1 MRSRACEDIMMTT
14 ETSDTKRV
22 LELLTQ
28 GKISVDEAEQLLS
41 ALRDAP
47 ADSASP
53 RTPPRWLRVTIDK
66 AAHAGRP
73 ARTVNIRVPLAL
85 ARSGVRL
92 GAMFPFIFGPKLKEE
107 FRKQGVDF
115 DFSKID
121 LSDIEAAAK
130 DLGETTIDVDDGK
143 AQIRVRCE

>member
-1 MRSRACEDIMMTT
+1 MTT
-14 ETSDTKRV
+14 IETSDTKRV

-28 GKISVDEAEQLLS
+28 GRITVDEAEQLLG

-47 ADSASP
+47 AADPAAP
-53 RTPPRWLRVTIDK
+53 QTPPRWMRVTIDK
-66 AAHAGRP
+66 AARDGRP
-73 ARTVNIRVPLAL
+73 ARTVNIRVPLSL

-92 GAMFPFIFGPKLKEE
+92 GAMFPFVFGPRLKEE

-115 DFSKID
+115 DLSKID
-121 LSDIEAAAK
+121 LSDIEAAAR

>member
-1 MRSRACEDIMMTT
+1 MTTT

-28 GKISVDEAEQLLS
+28 GKITVDEAEQLLG
-41 ALRDAP
+41 ALKDPP
-47 ADSASP
+47 AEADGP
-53 RTPPRWLRVTIDK
+53 RRAPRWMVVTIDK
-66 AAHAGRP
+66 AAHDGRP

-92 GAMFPFIFGPKLKEE
+92 GAMFPFVFGPKLKEE
-107 FRKQGVDF
+107 FRKQGVEF
-115 DFSKID
+115 DLSK
-121 LSDIEAAAK
+121 LNFSDIEAAAR

-143 AQIRVRCE
+143 SQIRVRCE

>member
-1 MRSRACEDIMMTT
+1 MTT
-14 ETSDTKRV
+14 IETSDTKRV

-28 GKISVDEAEQLLS
+28 GKVTIDEAEQLLS
-41 ALRDAP
+41 ALKDTPRDA
-47 ADSASP
+47 AP
-53 RTPPRWLRVTIDK
+53 RTPPKWMRITIDK
-66 AAHAGRP
+66 AEHEGRA

-107 FRKQGVDF
+107 FQKQGVDF
-115 DFSKID
+115 DPSKLD
-121 LSDIEAAAK
+121 FSDIEAAAR
-130 DLGETTIDVDDGK
+130 DLGETTIDVDNGK

>member
-1 MRSRACEDIMMTT
+1 M
-14 ETSDTKRV
+14 KRV

-28 GKISVDEAEQLLS
+28 GKVTIDQAEQLLS
-41 ALRDAP
+41 ALKDAP
-47 ADSASP
+47 GDGAP
-53 RTPPRWLRVTIDK
+53 RTPPKWMRITIDK
-66 AAHAGRP
+66 AAQDGRA

-92 GAMFPFIFGPKLKEE
+92 GAMFPFVFGPKLKEE
-107 FRKQGVDF
+107 FQKQGVDF
-115 DFSKID
+115 DLSKLD
-121 LSDIEAAAK
+121 FSDIEAAAR

>member
-1 MRSRACEDIMMTT
+1 
-14 ETSDTKRV
+14 V

-28 GKISVDEAEQLLS
+28 GKVSVDEAEQLLT
-41 ALRDAP
+41 ALKDAP
-47 ADSASP
+47 PDPAAP
-53 RTPPRWLRVTIDK
+53 RTPPRWMRITIDK
-66 AAHAGRP
+66 AAQDGRP

-92 GAMFPFIFGPKLKEE
+92 GAMFPFVFGPKLKEE
-107 FRKQGVDF
+107 FRKQGVEF
-115 DFSKID
+115 DLTKLD

-130 DLGETTIDVDDGK
+130 DLGDTTIDVDDGK

>member
-1 MRSRACEDIMMTT
+1 MTT
-14 ETSDTKRV
+14 IETSDTKRV

-28 GKISVDEAEQLLS
+28 GRITVDEAEQLLG

-47 ADSASP
+47 AAEP
-53 RTPPRWLRVTIDK
+53 EARQTPPRWMHVTIDK
-66 AAHAGRP
+66 AARDGRP
-73 ARTVNIRVPLAL
+73 ARTVNIRVPLSL

-92 GAMFPFIFGPKLKEE
+92 GAMFPFVFGPRLKEE

-115 DFSKID
+115 DLSKID
-121 LSDIEAAAK
+121 LSDIEAAAR

>member
-1 MRSRACEDIMMTT
+1 MTTT

-22 LELLTQ
+22 LELLSQ
-28 GKISVDEAEQLLS
+28 GKITIDEAEQLLG
-41 ALRDAP
+41 AMKEGAAEPAAP
-47 ADSASP
+47 P
-53 RTPPRWLRVTIDK
+53 TTPRWMRITIDK
-66 AAHAGRP
+66 AAHDGRP

-92 GAMFPFIFGPKLKEE
+92 GAMFPFVFGPKLKEE

-115 DFSKID
+115 DLSKID

>member
-1 MRSRACEDIMMTT
+1 MTT
-14 ETSDTKRV
+14 TQTSDTKRV

-28 GKISVDEAEQLLS
+28 GKVTIDEAEQLLS
-41 ALRDAP
+41 ALKDGP
-47 ADSASP
+47 ADATSP
-53 RTPPRWLRVTIDK
+53 RTPPKWMRITIDRNE
-66 AAHAGRP
+66 HDGRA

-107 FRKQGVDF
+107 FQKQGVDF
-115 DFSKID
+115 DPSKLD
-121 LSDIEAAAK
+121 FSDIEAAAR
-130 DLGETTIDVDDGK
+130 DLGETTIDVDNGK

>member
-1 MRSRACEDIMMTT
+1 MTT
-14 ETSDTKRV
+14 IETSDTKRV

-28 GKISVDEAEQLLS
+28 GKITVDEAEQLLG
-41 ALRDAP
+41 ALKEAP
-47 ADSASP
+47 ADRTTP
-53 RTPPRWLRVTIDK
+53 RTPPRWMRVTIDK
-66 AAHAGRP
+66 PAQDGRP
-73 ARTVNIRVPLAL
+73 AKTVNIRVPLAL

-92 GAMFPFIFGPKLKEE
+92 GAMFPFVFGPKLKEE

-115 DFSKID
+115 DLSKID

>member
-1 MRSRACEDIMMTT
+1 MTTT
-14 ETSDTKRV
+14 ETTDTRRV

-28 GKISVDEAEQLLS
+28 GKITVDEAEQLLG
-41 ALRDAP
+41 ALKDVP
-47 ADSASP
+47 ADPAAPRSA
-53 RTPPRWLRVTIDK
+53 PRWMRITIDK
-66 AAHAGRP
+66 AAHDGRP

-92 GAMFPFIFGPKLKEE
+92 GAMFPFVFGPKLKEE

-115 DFSKID
+115 DLSKID

>member
-1 MRSRACEDIMMTT
+1 MTT
-14 ETSDTKRV
+14 TDTTDTKRV

-28 GKISVDEAEQLLS
+28 GKITVDEAEQLLG
-41 ALRDAP
+41 ALKETP
-47 ADSASP
+47 ADASTA
-53 RTPPRWLRVTIDK
+53 RAPRWMRITIDK
-66 AAHAGRP
+66 TAQDGRP

-92 GAMFPFIFGPKLKEE
+92 GAMFPFVFGPKLKEE

-115 DFSKID
+115 DWSKLD
-121 LSDIEAAAK
+121 LSDVEAAAR

-143 AQIRVRCE
+143 AQIRLRCE

>member
-1 MRSRACEDIMMTT
+1 MTTT

-28 GKISVDEAEQLLS
+28 GKITVDEAEQLLG
-41 ALRDAP
+41 ALKEAP
-47 ADSASP
+47 AEPAAGRP
-53 RTPPRWLRVTIDK
+53 APRWMRITIDK
-66 AAHAGRP
+66 AAHDGRP

-92 GAMFPFIFGPKLKEE
+92 GAMFPFVFGPKLKEE

-115 DFSKID
+115 DLSKID
-121 LSDIEAAAK
+121 LADIEAAAK